1 MNKAVL
7 LCGFVRYDAISRVF
21 EAVRS
26 ARPPRLYLATDGPR
40 AGREDDA
47 ANVLKVQ
54 SLAEQVDWPCEVKT
68 LFRENNLG
76 CRAAMSGAIDWFFEN
91 EESGII
97 LEDDCL
103 PGMDFFRF
111 CEELL
116 DRYRDDERIMMI
128 GGTNFMPEVK
138 LDYSYHFSRLCSIW
152 GWATWRRAWCKYD
165 EKMLGFERLG
175 KENFFSDLATSLP
188 ARIWLKWMYD
198 RERKRDRGSWAI
210 PWNCSVWQQNAV
222 AILPSVN
229 LVRNIGFDCRGSNT
243 VDENNMFSKLEIMEL
258 NWPLAHPEHLIVS
271 REWDR
276 RYYRR
281 WFYDCLKNY
290 LLRKVG
296 LH

>member
-7 LCGFVRYDAISRVF
+7 LCGFVRYDTISRVF

-40 AGREDDA
+40 AGREDDV
-47 ANVLKVQ
+47 ANVLKVR
-54 SLAEQVDWPCEVKT
+54 SLVEKVDWPCEVKT

-128 GGTNFMPEVK
+128 GGTNFMPEVI
-138 LDYSYHFSRLCSIW
+138 LDYS
-152 GWATWRRAWCKYD
+152 
-165 EKMLGFERLG
+165 
-175 KENFFSDLATSLP
+175 
-188 ARIWLKWMYD
+188 
-198 RERKRDRGSWAI
+198 
-210 PWNCSVWQQNAV
+210 
-222 AILPSVN
+222 
-229 LVRNIGFDCRGSNT
+229 
-243 VDENNMFSKLEIMEL
+243 
-258 NWPLAHPEHLIVS
+258 
-271 REWDR
+271 
-276 RYYRR
+276 
-281 WFYDCLKNY
+281 
-290 LLRKVG
+290 
-296 LH
+296 